1 MLHFVSCVKKI
12 SFHWKAFYYGFC
24 GFYLPPESPRNSC
37 SFLSCIYK
45 NSGFHIP
52 LPVLQMRNSS
62 NQIYFTLGFFF
73 SKYDSA
79 DVVVVLVWFVFFS
92 DFKRDKFKALQGHQ
106 AKHTLRFFKALSQY
120 TMYDIYAQWFGL
132 CLEY

>member
-1 MLHFVSCVKKI
+1 MVFVVFI
-12 SFHWKAFYYGFC
+12 FLLNLQGIPALF
-24 GFYLPPESPRNSC
+24 SPVTAHPS
-37 SFLSCIYK
+37 IYK

-73 SKYDSA
+73 LSTIQQM
-79 DVVVVLVWFVFFS
+79 LWWFWFGLFVFFS

>member
-1 MLHFVSCVKKI
+1 MVFVVFI
-12 SFHWKAFYYGFC
+12 FLLNLQGIPALF
-24 GFYLPPESPRNSC
+24 SPVTAHPS
-37 SFLSCIYK
+37 IYK

-79 DVVVVLVWFVFFS
+79 DVVVVLVWFVCFF
-92 DFKRDKFKALQGHQ
+92 F
-106 AKHTLRFFKALSQY
+106 
-120 TMYDIYAQWFGL
+120 
-132 CLEY
+132 

>member
-1 MLHFVSCVKKI
+1 MVFVVFI
-12 SFHWKAFYYGFC
+12 FLLNLQGIPALF
-24 GFYLPPESPRNSC
+24 SPVTAHPS
-37 SFLSCIYK
+37 IYK

-62 NQIYFTLGFFF
+62 NQIYFTLGFF